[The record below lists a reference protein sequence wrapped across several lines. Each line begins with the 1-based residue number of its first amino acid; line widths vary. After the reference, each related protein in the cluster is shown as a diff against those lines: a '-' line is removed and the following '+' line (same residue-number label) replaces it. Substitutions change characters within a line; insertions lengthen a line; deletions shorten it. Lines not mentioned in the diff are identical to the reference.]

1 MYADNEVDMSRSN
14 LSAVVSGVREPACLL
29 GGWAVYATVNRNFK
43 AEQGRNYIGSRDID
57 LGFHV
62 DETWSDRQL
71 LESAFSKS
79 VEILTGAGYYGVGPR
94 LVQHRDL
101 GTGRLLTEEESK
113 KHPRYETFDL
123 FVDPITDRPH
133 PRARALLGFD
143 PIDEPLLADVFSG
156 SLFTVSERFGTKIM
170 LPRPEV
176 LASMKVN
183 SVLGRNTGDKRI
195 KDIADIY
202 ALAWYSGTKFSSLK
216 RAIHE
221 ICDPGK
227 ISSTISK
234 FADHDYD
241 SVSRAIGIDKHEVS
255 RVVAE
260 LAEA

>member
-1 MYADNEVDMSRSN
+1 MYADNEVDISRSN
-14 LSAVVSGVREPACLL
+14 LSTVVSSVKEPACLL

-79 VEILTGAGYYGVGPR
+79 VGILTEMGYYGVGSR

-101 GTGRLLTEEESK
+101 GTGSLLTEEEFK
-113 KHPRYETFDL
+113 KHLRYETFDL
-123 FVDPITDRPH
+123 FVDPITDKSH
-133 PRARALLGFD
+133 PRAKALLGFD

-156 SLFTVSERFGTKIM
+156 GRFAISGRFGTEIM
-170 LPRPEV
+170 LPRPEALV
-176 LASMKVN
+176 SMKVN
-183 SVLGRNTGDKRI
+183 SVLGRNKDDKRI

-202 ALAWYSGTKFSSLK
+202 ALAWYSDTKFSSLK
-216 RAIHE
+216 RGIHE